1 MQPALVLTAAAPP
14 RCECQVLFI
23 VSLVMYRIAL
33 LFAVFLVTLGV
44 STAGVTSAADAR
56 VIARVDISSQTMRV
70 YVNGRLRHRWRV
82 STGARGHR
90 TPTGSYSPK
99 WFSRNHRSR
108 KYNNAPMPYS
118 IFFRGGYAVHGTYQ
132 TSRLGR
138 PASKGC
144 VRLAPGNARTLFNLV
159 RRNRSGSRIVIRY

>member
-1 MQPALVLTAAAPP
+1 MA
-14 RCECQVLFI
+14 
-23 VSLVMYRIAL
+23 Y
-33 LFAVFLVTLGV
+33 LFAAFAVTFGLSFAAV
-44 STAGVTSAADAR
+44 PSTADAR
-56 VIARVDISSQTMRV
+56 VVARVDISSQTMRV
-70 YVNGRLRHRWRV
+70 YVHGRLRHRWRV

-144 VRLAPGNARTLFNLV
+144 VRLSPGNARTLFNLV
-159 RRNRSGSRIVIRY
+159 RRNRAGSRIVITH